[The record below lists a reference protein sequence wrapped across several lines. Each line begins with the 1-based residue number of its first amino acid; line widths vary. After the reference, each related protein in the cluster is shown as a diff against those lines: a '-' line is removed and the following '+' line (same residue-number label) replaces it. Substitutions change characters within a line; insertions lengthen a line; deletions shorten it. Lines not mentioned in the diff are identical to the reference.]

1 MSKATLNNNQST
13 DQVSNRDIIEKE
25 KEKKNKRN
33 IPQPADDVEN
43 SIIVIEDQDI
53 KSPDK
58 IRSEVNFLVYPIF
71 RLEKKSDDQGVIEL
85 KMTVE
90 RENQKLEIFWGVY
103 SHPYFGIPG
112 PFDKKVFDAIQ
123 EIIEELPRP
132 IQNPIP
138 IGSLYS
144 LCKRMGIYKDSGKNY
159 KMIEDSLR
167 RLTLISIDSKETF
180 YDKGKKSWIRDT
192 FHLYDRIVWAGEEL
206 PDGTIADT
214 NYIFLN
220 SKYLDNINNGYVK
233 PIDYKFYRELR
244 SNISKRLY
252 ELLGVKFYPIFQR
265 NLNIKFI
272 RYLYDTLCDL
282 IPIKKH
288 KYLSLIRQQFENAI
302 LELQEKGFIEKCEIK
317 KENSKVFLYFYP
329 GQRVK
334 EEFARFKN
342 EVEPYQEPQFPEEV
356 KQLVQPVDTNVNI
369 ESGPERLV
377 KYFYKKNSGRDISE
391 VKLKEIDQA
400 ERLLTKY
407 DEKLAYFI
415 VDYAI
420 ESAKRTNFNMRA
432 FGAVLQYEAEA
443 VEKYEIMQKLKQK
456 EEEDRRRKE
465 EEERLKDEERKKAE
479 ELARKID
486 ELLSSLSDEEL
497 QKIRKEALARAEERS
512 QAFVKEGKPIP
523 ELIINLCV
531 REIIRERYLK
541 DSVE

>member
-1 MSKATLNNNQST
+1 MSKVTLDNNQST
-13 DQVSNRDIIEKE
+13 NEISNKDIVEKE
-25 KEKKNKRN
+25 KRNRKDKNN
-33 IPQPADDVEN
+33 IPEPVEN
-43 SIIVIEDQDI
+43 VENGIIIIEDQDI
-53 KSPDK
+53 KLPDK

-71 RLEKKSDDQGVIEL
+71 RLEKKSDDQGVIEIT
-85 KMTVE
+85 MTVE
-90 RENQKLEIFWGVY
+90 RNNQKLEVFWGVY

-123 EIIEELPRP
+123 EIIESLPRP

-144 LCKRMGIYKDSGKNY
+144 LCKRIGIYKDSGKSY
-159 KMIEDSLR
+159 KMIEDSLK

-180 YDKGKKSWIRDT
+180 YDKGKRTWIRDT

-233 PIDYKFYRELR
+233 PIDYEFYRGLR
-244 SNISKRLY
+244 SDISKRLY

-265 NLNIKFI
+265 NLNIKSI

-282 IPIKKH
+282 IPVKKQ
-288 KYLSLIRQQFENAI
+288 KYLSRIRQQFENAI
-302 LELQEKGFIEKCEIK
+302 LELQEKGFLEKCEIK
-317 KENSKVFLYFYP
+317 KENSKILLYFYP
-329 GQRVK
+329 GQRAK
-334 EEFARFKN
+334 DEFDRFKN
-342 EVEPYQEPQFPEEV
+342 EVEPYEEPQFPEEA
-356 KQLVQPVDTNVNI
+356 KQIAPPETQPNI
-369 ESGPERLV
+369 EPQPEALV
-377 KYFYKKNSGRDISE
+377 RYFYKKNFNRDISE

-420 ESAKRTNFNMRA
+420 ESAKKTNFNMKA

-443 VEKYEIMQKLKQK
+443 VEKYEMMRKLKQK

-465 EEERLKDEERKKAE
+465 EEEKLRDEERRKAE
-479 ELARKID
+479 ELAKKID
-486 ELLSSLSDEEL
+486 EILNTLPEKELEE
-497 QKIRKEALARAEERS
+497 IRREALARAKERS
-512 QAFVKEGKPIP
+512 QIFIKEGKPIP
-523 ELIINLCV
+523 ELIISLCI
-531 REIIRERYLK
+531 REIIKERYLK
-541 DSVE
+541 D